1 MPNNRYFSPES
12 FAGNQEVTL
21 IDQEFHHLKNVCRAK
36 LGDEIELING
46 KGELA
51 VATVCHFSKMSA
63 TANIISIETQEPLPF
78 TITLALAFLR
88 PSHLEYAIEKA
99 TEVGVTSFWLF
110 PGDKSEKR
118 DITDTYLKRLQ
129 LIIQGATKQCGRL
142 FLPELV
148 IKKELRSC
156 ISQEHQLL
164 FGDLCKEATSL
175 VNIEKLSSNVCL
187 VVGPES
193 GFSENERKLL
203 YSMKGTPISLH
214 PYTFRAETA
223 AVAGTLLLFN
233 KLILDGKIK

>member
-1 MPNNRYFSPES
+1 MPNNRYFLPES
-12 FAGNQEVTL
+12 FAEDSQVTL
-21 IDQEFHHLKNVCRAK
+21 IDQEFHHLKHVCRAR

-46 KGELA
+46 RGELA
-51 VATVCHFSKMSA
+51 VATVCHFTKESA
-63 TANIISIETQEPLPF
+63 LAKIISIEAQEPLPF

-99 TEVGVTSFWLF
+99 TEVGVSSFWLF

-118 DITDTYLKRLQ
+118 EISESYLKRLH

-148 IKKELRSC
+148 VKKELRACGSE
-156 ISQEHQLL
+156 EHQLL
-164 FGDLCKEATSL
+164 FGDLCKETTCLSR
-175 VNIEKLSSNVCL
+175 IENLSSNVCL

-203 YSMKGTPISLH
+203 YSMKATPISLH

-233 KLILDGKIK
+233 RLYH